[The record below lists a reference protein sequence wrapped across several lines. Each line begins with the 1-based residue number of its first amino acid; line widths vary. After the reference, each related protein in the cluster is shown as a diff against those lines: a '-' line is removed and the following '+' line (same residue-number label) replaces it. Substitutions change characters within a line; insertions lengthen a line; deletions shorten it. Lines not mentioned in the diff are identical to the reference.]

1 MTGREGPGWGNRA
14 GSASP
19 TGPGGMGA
27 ARPEGARGVFIGEYR
42 HTVDDKGRI
51 AVPVRFRAQLSEGS
65 VVASWVD
72 PCGSIHPPEEWGKV
86 MARLESLPIGDPA
99 ARQTTRALTSRA
111 FPFDM
116 DKQGRFVLP
125 QAVREWAGLR
135 DEVVIVGAR
144 DHIELWSP
152 DRWAAASAATESPD
166 ALGSL
171 LQGLGI

>member
-1 MTGREGPGWGNRA
+1 M
-14 GSASP
+14 
-19 TGPGGMGA
+19 
-27 ARPEGARGVFIGEYR
+27 FIGEYR
-42 HTVDDKGRI
+42 HTVDEKGRI
-51 AVPVRFRAQLSEGS
+51 AVPARFRAQLPEGS

-72 PCGSIHPPEEWGKV
+72 PCGSIHPPQEWDKV

-99 ARQTTRALTSRA
+99 ARQTTRRLTSRA

-116 DKQGRFVLP
+116 DKQGRFVIP

-152 DRWAAASAATESPD
+152 DRWAAAIAETEAPD
-166 ALGSL
+166 ALGRL

>member
-1 MTGREGPGWGNRA
+1 MGSDRGP
-14 GSASP
+14 
-19 TGPGGMGA
+19 T
-27 ARPEGARGVFIGEYR
+27 GVFIGEYR

-51 AVPVRFRAQLSEGS
+51 AVPVRFRAQLPEAS

-72 PCGSIHPPEEWGKV
+72 PCGSIHPPDEWGKV
-86 MARLESLPIGDPA
+86 MARLEGLPIGDPA

-125 QAVREWAGLR
+125 PAVREWAGLR

-152 DRWAAASAATESPD
+152 ERWAAASAETGSPD
-166 ALGSL
+166 ALGNL